1 MSMGDKIEHQA
12 EEAKGRVK
20 KNVGDATDDPEME
33 AEGRKETLA
42 AEAKQAGDKVKD
54 VAEDVGDKGEDMV
67 DKMRDPNR

>member
-12 EEAKGRVK
+12 EEAKGRLK
-20 KNVGDATDDPEME
+20 KNVGDATDDAEME

-54 VAEDVGDKGEDMV
+54 VAEDVGDKGEDVV
-67 DKMRDPNR
+67 DKLTDRNR